1 MNNNFQNY
9 LILIFFYTFVKV
21 RECINCFWPFWCKL
35 ACLSR
40 SYDVYTQV
48 FASACVLVLVF
59 VFGIVLLF
67 HLGPVMSPQ
76 QYDQFLERSH
86 VCSTIL
92 QCSEDSVSDS
102 MTRLLIEMSRTA
114 KKAPQSLRRVGGK
127 FEKRWIE
134 LILSLIDRN
143 PESWCRWLLQRWQN
157 GPISLQVDGAY
168 CTLRG
173 CVTLTS

>member
-1 MNNNFQNY
+1 M
-9 LILIFFYTFVKV
+9 
-21 RECINCFWPFWCKL
+21 

-59 VFGIVLLF
+59 VFGIVSLF

-86 VCSTIL
+86 VSSTIL
-92 QCSEDSVSDS
+92 QCSEDSVRDS
-102 MTRLLIEMSRTA
+102 MTRLLIEMSRTVPDS
-114 KKAPQSLRRVGGK
+114 KKAPQSLRGVGGK

-134 LILSLIDRN
+134 LILSLIDSN
-143 PESWCRWLLQRWQN
+143 PES
-157 GPISLQVDGAY
+157 
-168 CTLRG
+168 
-173 CVTLTS
+173 